1 MLVSGHLRQRK
12 GYHGFRHFNVYGT
25 FIPVDREIC
34 IGVKEE
40 IARACQ
46 TPTFSHIG
54 ESMMMRNAL
63 KSLTL
68 DV

>member
-1 MLVSGHLRQRK
+1 M
-12 GYHGFRHFNVYGT
+12 YGT

-46 TPTFSHIG
+46 TPTFSRIG
-54 ESMMMRNAL
+54 ESMMMPNAL
-63 KSLTL
+63 KSLAL

>member
-1 MLVSGHLRQRK
+1 M
-12 GYHGFRHFNVYGT
+12 YGT

-46 TPTFSHIG
+46 MPTFSRIG
-54 ESMMMRNAL
+54 ESMMMPNAL
-63 KSLTL
+63 KSLAL